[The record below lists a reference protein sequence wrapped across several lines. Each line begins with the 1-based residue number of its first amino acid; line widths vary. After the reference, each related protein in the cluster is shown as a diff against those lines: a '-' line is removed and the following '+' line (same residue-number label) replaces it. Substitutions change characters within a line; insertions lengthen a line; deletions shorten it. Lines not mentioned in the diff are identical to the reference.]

1 MKGQAQLEKQLTA
14 EKATHLL
21 NIIKIQFEQN
31 MQRQSNAM
39 VENPI

>member
-31 MQRQSNAM
+31 MQRHKAM
-39 VENPI
+39 Q